1 MFNFSGCKC
10 PVCQQP
16 LTEKDDIVVCPEC
29 GAPYHRNCYQEHGSC
44 VFANRHGIDFEW
56 KPAPGEAA
64 KADSTAASTAESSTA
79 GSTQEIPC
87 PRCGAM
93 NPSNDLFCESCG
105 APLQKGAPSYSSGT
119 DARGAASYG
128 PGSVPPND
136 PFHIAG
142 LPPEAQVHPDEVF
155 EGISARDWAAYLGD
169 NAAWYLLNFKQ
180 MHLSGRKTAISFSAF
195 LFGPYYFLYRK
206 MWAPAIGLFV
216 TALVLAI
223 PTFMEMML
231 ALEMPIAASFSPQLI
246 SILVAVCSTLSLIIK
261 FACGGFAVNLYKKL
275 SARKIHKI
283 LENGPV
289 DAAVLK
295 KAGGTSKLALI
306 ICLGGAFIVSWLLV
320 IFAATPTIMG
330 GISL

>member
-1 MFNFSGCKC
+1 M
-10 PVCQQP
+10 
-16 LTEKDDIVVCPEC
+16 
-29 GAPYHRNCYQEHGSC
+29 
-44 VFANRHGIDFEW
+44 
-56 KPAPGEAA
+56 
-64 KADSTAASTAESSTA
+64 
-79 GSTQEIPC
+79 
-87 PRCGAM
+87 
-93 NPSNDLFCESCG
+93 
-105 APLQKGAPSYSSGT
+105 
-119 DARGAASYG
+119 
-128 PGSVPPND
+128 
-136 PFHIAG
+136 
-142 LPPEAQVHPDEVF
+142 HPDEVF